1 MKNLPITFLLIL
13 FSIASCVSPNK
24 KSLENTQL
32 GVLKHQFIISAP
44 AQDSFEKGLLLLH
57 SFEYDDAR
65 VAFQDAVKK
74 DSTEVMAYWGEAM
87 SHYKALWGL
96 QNVDAGRAVIAKLGK
111 TKEIR
116 SSRAQDDLEKDFWT
130 GVEILYGDG
139 ELFERNKAYAN
150 HMGTLYEKYKGNQ
163 EVAAFYALGLMWSV
177 SGGRDPEIFDL
188 SAKVVSGILEENPNH
203 PGALHYLI
211 HANDDPKYAQL
222 AKIAADKYAKVAPD
236 ATHALHM
243 PSHIYL
249 ALGMW
254 NDVVASNEASYG
266 ASVANMERKGLTD
279 DARGY
284 HSYAWLHYG
293 YLQQG
298 RFQKAAQLLKDM
310 QVYTERSPSQSSK
323 SYLIKMQSAQ
333 VAETGKWL
341 DEIAPLYVDYDDL
354 GLSSKA
360 ELHFFKSML
369 ASEKGDDRQIAH
381 EIDLLDTQIK
391 AAELIVSEEGIAMC
405 SSGSTRYAPSRTDIV
420 RANVITK
427 QMNAL
432 IAVLNNDDML
442 TEKYFIE
449 ATNLE
454 AQSEYSYGPPDIT
467 YPSFEQY
474 GEWLLNKKRYD
485 EALTQFDRSLATAKN
500 RSKALQGK
508 IKALMFLNRED
519 EAREIKVIM
528 SDFWKPDVQLA
539 MN

>member
-1 MKNLPITFLLIL
+1 MKNLPITILLIL
-13 FSIASCVSPNK
+13 FSVASCVSPDK
-24 KSLENTQL
+24 KSPENTQL
-32 GVLKHQFIISAP
+32 GVLKHQFIISPP

-65 VAFQDAVKK
+65 VAFQDAIKK

-150 HMGTLYEKYKGNQ
+150 HMGALYEKYKGNQ

-177 SGGRDPEIFDL
+177 PGGRDPEIFDL

-310 QVYTERSPSQSSK
+310 QIYTERSPGQSSK

-341 DEIAPLYVDYDDL
+341 DEITPLYVDYEDL

-369 ASEKGDDRQIAH
+369 ASEKGDARQMAH

-405 SSGSTRYAPSRTDIV
+405 SSGSTRYAPSRADIV
-420 RANVITK
+420 RAHVMTK
-427 QMNAL
+427 QMNAMITIL
-432 IAVLNNDDML
+432 NDDDSL

-485 EALTQFDRSLATAKN
+485 EALTQFDRSLVTAKN

-508 IKALMFLNRED
+508 IQALMLLHRED

-528 SDFWKPDVQLA
+528 SDFWKPDDQLA